1 MCELQKKEMGGSFW
15 ICPSCRAFSVKITA
29 KYKELDTKVTK
40 IEKQVTELQKTTESL
55 VTEKATMN
63 DKLEKVEKAT
73 SELKEG
79 AKSDNEAAAR
89 LVLTELR
96 EQESRKDNIIIQ
108 NVAESTKKDF
118 EERKSD
124 DREKIV
130 ELATVLE
137 VDLSEVKIKFIKR
150 LGKKDDNTVRP
161 LLVGFRCNVDR
172 ENLLEKAKNLRK
184 MRDTEWYEVY
194 ISPDLTHQQRK
205 EDERLKQESEK
216 KNAERSEEEAKN
228 FEFCLVGK
236 KGQKKLVKTFKA
248 TITEGSQTEKGGIQT
263 RRGGRGKN

>member
-1 MCELQKKEMGGSFW
+1 MCELQKKEMRGSFW

-40 IEKQVTELQKTTESL
+40 IKKQVTELQKTTESL

-63 DKLEKVEKAT
+63 DKLEKIEKAT

-124 DREKIV
+124 
-130 ELATVLE
+130 
-137 VDLSEVKIKFIKR
+137 
-150 LGKKDDNTVRP
+150 
-161 LLVGFRCNVDR
+161 
-172 ENLLEKAKNLRK
+172 
-184 MRDTEWYEVY
+184 
-194 ISPDLTHQQRK
+194 
-205 EDERLKQESEK
+205 ER
-216 KNAERSEEEAKN
+216 
-228 FEFCLVGK
+228 
-236 KGQKKLVKTFKA
+236 
-248 TITEGSQTEKGGIQT
+248 
-263 RRGGRGKN
+263 